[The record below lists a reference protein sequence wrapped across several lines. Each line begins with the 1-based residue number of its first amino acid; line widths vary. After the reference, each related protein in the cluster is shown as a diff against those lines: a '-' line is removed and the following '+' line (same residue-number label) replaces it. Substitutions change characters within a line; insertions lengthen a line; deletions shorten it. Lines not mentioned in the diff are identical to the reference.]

1 MPYYS
6 TLKRIS
12 PYFSNRIF
20 FIEKRYASTLSFWL
34 SPLHHLF
41 AVDDLQL
48 RHDDALSKKRGK
60 RREATD
66 GRFPVLG
73 FIARKARS
81 ARLLQRPRI
90 VYKPRT
96 DTLLVYARNSSRSSL
111 AAHVA
116 LPSAMEHGSSAERKS
131 KWCKCSLICDSD
143 KAALLP

>member
-1 MPYYS
+1 MSKHFLNKAVSFDTRANLPA
-6 TLKRIS
+6 
-12 PYFSNRIF
+12 F
-20 FIEKRYASTLSFWL
+20 FIGKKGYASTLSFRL

-60 RREATD
+60 REATD

-73 FIARKARS
+73 FIARKARF
-81 ARLLQRPRI
+81 AWRLQRPRI

-111 AAHVA
+111 AAHIPIGDGA
-116 LPSAMEHGSSAERKS
+116 RKLSGAEVEMVQVLVNMR
-131 KWCKCSLICDSD
+131 LR
-143 KAALLP
+143 

>member
-12 PYFSNRIF
+12 PQFLRCIF
-20 FIEKRYASTLSFWL
+20 ITKKDICAGTLSFRF
-34 SPLHHLF
+34 SPLHHRF

-60 RREATD
+60 QREATD

-81 ARLLQRPRI
+81 ARRLQRPRI

-111 AAHVA
+111 AAHV
-116 LPSAMEHGSSAERKS
+116 HYHRRWSAEAQRS
-131 KWCKCSLICDSD
+131 GSRNGAS
-143 KAALLP
+143 AR